1 MNTVTTQDINPE
13 TNLPLV
19 LYHANC
25 ADGFGA
31 AFAAWKKLGDDGAI
45 YVPVSYDKF
54 KFNVETGELTV
65 DGVEY
70 VTTDREVYILDFSF
84 PVSIM
89 EALFSGCSKVI
100 WLDHHKSVFDAYKL
114 PLNLTSNTYYN
125 ALDIGITGNH
135 VVLLDNTRSGA
146 LIAWEYFH
154 PAGYNVLPPKLIRH
168 LDDYDRWQFKIEG
181 TKEFNKA
188 LWSYAPWSFEQW
200 NTMPMLLAEY
210 SLEGYYDEGAAI
222 LRAHDQNVQS
232 VIASSKR
239 ECSLMFFES
248 HEIDNPHEDG
258 KTLSMSR
265 QVVVA
270 GLAANCPKHLA
281 SDVGHHLATESGTYG
296 LCWFVDTHGAIECS
310 LRSNGDFDVSAIAK
324 KFGGGGHKNASGF
337 KLSSIEVLNKF
348 FYPNRREL

>member
-1 MNTVTTQDINPE
+1 MTQASAE

-31 AFAAWKKLGDDGAI
+31 AFAAWKKLDHDGAI
-45 YVPVSYDKF
+45 YVPVNYDKF
-54 KFNVETGELTV
+54 KFNVETGYLTI
-65 DGVEY
+65 GKMEY
-70 VTTDREVYILDFSF
+70 PTANREVYILDFSF

-89 EALFSGCSKVI
+89 EALFSGCSKVT
-100 WLDHHKSVFDAYKL
+100 WLDHHKTAFEMYDLQVNTSRNDYCDSV
-114 PLNLTSNTYYN
+114 S
-125 ALDIGITGNH
+125 IGKFNSIHH
-135 VVLLDNTRSGA
+135 VILDNTRSGA
-146 LIAWEYFH
+146 LIAWNYFH
-154 PAGYNVLPPKLIRH
+154 PDAWTPKLIRH
-168 LDDYDRWQFKIEG
+168 LDDYDRWVFAIPY
-181 TKEFNKA
+181 TKEFNKS
-188 LWSYAPWSFEQW
+188 LWSYAPWSFKQW
-200 NTMPMLLAEY
+200 NTMPYLLSEY
-210 SLEGYYDEGAAI
+210 SLDDYYTEGAAI

-232 VIASSKR
+232 IIASAKR
-239 ECSLMFFES
+239 ECSLTFFES

-281 SDVGHHLATESGTYG
+281 SDVGHHLATESGTFG
-296 LCWFVDTHGAIECS
+296 LCWFVDSLGTVECS
-310 LRSNGDFDVSAIAK
+310 IRSNGDFDVSAIAS
-324 KFGGGGHKNASGF
+324 KFGGGGHKNAAGF

>member
-1 MNTVTTQDINPE
+1 MTPE
-13 TNLPLV
+13 TDTNLPLV

-31 AFAAWKKLGDDGAI
+31 AFAAWKALGDAGAV
-45 YVPVSYDKF
+45 YVPVQYNGF
-54 KFNVETGELTV
+54 KFNVETGYLTV
-65 DGVEY
+65 GDIEY
-70 VTTDREVYILDFSF
+70 NITDRDVYILDFSF

-89 EALFSGCSKVI
+89 EALFSTCFHVI
-100 WLDHHKSVFDAYKL
+100 WLDHHKSAFDMYGLSELDCIYDEEDLQLTDYYK
-114 PLNLTSNTYYN
+114 
-125 ALDIGITGNH
+125 H
-135 VVLLDNTRSGA
+135 QVVLDNTRSGA
-146 LIAWEYFH
+146 LIAWNYFH
-154 PAGYNVLPPKLIRH
+154 PADEVPLAIRH
-168 LDDYDRWQFKIEG
+168 LDDYDRWQFKIPG
-181 TKEFNKA
+181 TKEFNKS
-188 LWSYAPWSFEQW
+188 LWSYTPWSFEQW
-200 NTMPMLLAEY
+200 NTMPYLLSELG
-210 SLEGYYDEGAAI
+210 LESYYDEGAAI

-232 VIASSKR
+232 IIAASKR
-239 ECSLMFFES
+239 ECSLVFFES

-281 SDVGHHLATESGTYG
+281 SDVGHELATECGTFG
-296 LCWFVDTHGAIECS
+296 LCWFVDTSGKVECS
-310 LRSNGDFDVSAIAK
+310 IRSNGDFDVSAIAS